1 MIMNP
6 SKPLFRMSTVVAKSI
21 FLHIKAL
28 APGIVSALNEDNLAK
43 KFLKY
48 VKSHMTRTIA
58 IDGASHDSH

>member
-1 MIMNP
+1 
-6 SKPLFRMSTVVAKSI
+6 MSTVVSKSI

-28 APGIVSALNEDNLAK
+28 APGIVALNEDNLAK

-58 IDGASHDSH
+58 IDGASHVSH